1 MTRVLAIPIPAGQGG
16 QPCKLGCG
24 KTIFFAMHPTTGKMH
39 PVSCN
44 GTILADARPPR
55 RHHAGVGIS
64 HFTDCTAYLHQ
75 QEVLRE
81 RREAERRVLL
91 EQQPELNL

>member
-1 MTRVLAIPIPAGQGG
+1 MTRVVAITIPAGTMAKR
-16 QPCKLGCG
+16 CRYCG
-24 KTIFFAMHPTTGKMH
+24 VPIWFAMHPRTGKMH
-39 PVSCN
+39 PVACN
-44 GTILADARPPR
+44 GSILADARPPK

-64 HFTDCTAYLHQ
+64 HFTDCKPYLRE

-81 RREAERRVLL
+81 RREAERRILL